1 MDHSVAVKF
10 VKLAPLRAEL
20 HQCCQW
26 CLGSKPFFASALAFR
41 RATRFSQHC
50 LHTNGIMKLEA
61 SPSRP
66 SLWFCFSLH
75 PPSWF
80 RRGVWIRH
88 CVYSKVRRHWKNPM
102 AKGLNCK
109 VKIGNRQLELRVFI
123 YPWGVGQ
130 VCYILHLASNPLK
143 MKRNMGCSDCSRFY
157 LERGIFTIWPF
168 PAMNKTSIAAVIC
181 EVSAAQGAANQK
193 ATQGAANQKATQGA
207 ATTFIFSNN
216 VPVVSKYFIPQSWR
230 NTPKLFKQSHIL
242 RTLIFTVHYLSW
254 HVFWKACRHAQQ
266 CGRIYPFY
274 RQWRLVLHC
283 LKPSICCNQRP
294 ATLSLRL
301 TSSLTWSQFLAG
313 VLAW

>member
-1 MDHSVAVKF
+1 MGHSVAVKF
-10 VKLAPLRAEL
+10 VKLAPLLAEL

-66 SLWFCFSLH
+66 SLCFCFSLH
-75 PPSWF
+75 PPAWF

-88 CVYSKVRRHWKNPM
+88 CVYSKVRRHWQNHM

-123 YPWGVGQ
+123 YLWGVGQ

-143 MKRNMGCSDCSRFY
+143 MKKIMGCSDCSMFY
-157 LERGIFTIWPF
+157 LERGIFTIWPC
-168 PAMNKTSIAAVIC
+168 PAAMNKTSMAAVIC

-193 ATQGAANQKATQGA
+193 ATQGAAIKKATRRAANQKATQGA
-207 ATTFIFSNN
+207 ATTSIFSNN

-230 NTPKLFKQSHIL
+230 NTSKLF
-242 RTLIFTVHYLSW
+242 
-254 HVFWKACRHAQQ
+254 
-266 CGRIYPFY
+266 
-274 RQWRLVLHC
+274 
-283 LKPSICCNQRP
+283 N
-294 ATLSLRL
+294 
-301 TSSLTWSQFLAG
+301 SLTYCALWFLLFITWVDMFSEKRASMHNSVAAFIHFTGSEGWCYIVWSHPSVAIKDQRR
-313 VLAW
+313 